1 LAAAEVR
8 NQKRIAYSVARK
20 CQPNKF
26 EDPASV
32 MLCRLRDTLFG
43 VESLGSRTNY
53 EYICVNETR
62 TESIVVDCVLVLKY

>member
-1 LAAAEVR
+1 MALAAAEVR

-32 MLCRLRDTLFG
+32 MLCRLRDTLFA
-43 VESLGSRTNY
+43 VESLGSGTIY
-53 EYICVNETR
+53 EYIRPDETR
-62 TESIVVDCVLVLKY
+62 TANIVLD